1 MFDKALDLFEQM
13 PFKPN
18 EAIYTILLNA
28 CARLSNDRAKQIGK
42 KLLEQMPNDLNTD
55 RTLTSGIYM
64 LMNFGDVQGAED
76 IFEES
81 RKKSIFTYGAMMQG
95 KIL

>member
-1 MFDKALDLFEQM
+1 MFDKAFDLFEQM

-18 EAIYTILLNA
+18 EAIYTILLSA
-28 CARLSNDRAKQIGK
+28 CARLSTDRAKQIGK

-76 IFEES
+76 IFQQS
-81 RKKSIFTYGAMMQG
+81 TKKSISTYGAMMQG